1 MATPQGTHARI
12 RTPEWLSALEGARMQ
27 FWTCLNPAHRTVTWS
42 ADVASCDTCGL
53 TSAMT
58 GEFAAGVLA
67 ARWPV
72 LRQMAEDAMDF
83 RKLVNGTCRAC
94 EDGHPCAECV
104 LDGKRLRDY
113 HAVLDA
119 LGDEAA

>member
-1 MATPQGTHARI
+1 MIAPGHFSAR
-12 RTPEWLSALEGARMQ
+12 
-27 FWTCLNPAHRTVTWS
+27 PAGGIDTV
-42 ADVASCDTCGL
+42 
-53 TSAMT
+53 
-58 GEFAAGVLA
+58 
-67 ARWPV
+67 V

-104 LDGKRLRDY
+104 MDEKRLREY
-113 HAVLDA
+113 QAVLDA

>member
-1 MATPQGTHARI
+1 MVTPQPASAPART
-12 RTPEWLSALEGARMQ
+12 RERLNALEGARMQ
-27 FWTCLNPAHRTVTWS
+27 FWTCLNPDHRTVTWVG
-42 ADVASCDTCGL
+42 DVASCDTCGL

-104 LDGKRLRDY
+104 LDEKRLRDY
-113 HAVLDA
+113 QAVLDA
-119 LGDEAA
+119 LSDEVA